1 MILYNLIILFK
12 LILSYDIDFEEIRM
26 NKKEDFSDELLSL
39 YNNFNKNYSTKPLI
53 QRLETDLGNVN
64 INENF
69 DFNPLYGTG
78 EILTGQQKMIG
89 LVGLENNDL
98 INIINIQSKN
108 KIYREGEY
116 TINYFSKG
124 YQIYPHFNLS
134 SYSIT
139 ENSFKNI
146 LNCSNNFYSYY
157 FSSISS
163 EKTSHKYIKIV
174 NIYSLIFGLSE
185 GKIYCIGNYVDNDK
199 LIDSYT
205 INGTINEGENLL
217 FSNYVKNIF
226 LLKNSSDYFLLT
238 QLQNL
243 SILFFEINVIE
254 RKDLNDILY
263 YDSSLNLIY
272 YSSSL
277 TEIINIYHVKF
288 LNDDNLII
296 SSENNGMQIFN
307 KNLSYLRNI
316 DSDFGNY
323 TSFDFIDDTLYSVKN
338 NYGLIIYNLTNY
350 SIIQSYYH
358 KSMSQLDIFIN
369 PFNGK
374 KFLGVTFENSEIKE
388 FFIEFYLNSKT
399 DLIINKVFTK
409 KKVDK
414 SAITSFI
421 TIDDFFSFF
430 LDSSTTNIHIIRR
443 GILNIYKVSSY
454 TFKFVNANYPLLVP
468 YYNGTNN
475 KIYPAILANEIIY
488 KGENFI
494 FFNQSIKCYFKEKG
508 DFIMLF
514 LHETENCQNSINQ
527 LINNV
532 DDTIPICY
540 QTIYYKIRVLET
552 FNKIKYILPI
562 ILLSILIVICIIL
575 LIIWC
580 YFGLSKNYQTLL
592 NES

>member
-205 INGTINEGENLL
+205 INGTINEGENIL

-323 TSFDFIDDTLYSVKN
+323 TSFDFIDDTLYSIKN

-532 DDTIPICY
+532 EDTIPICY

>member
-26 NKKEDFSDELLSL
+26 NKKEDFSDELLLL

-146 LNCSNNFYSYY
+146 LNCSNKFYSYY

-205 INGTINEGENLL
+205 INGTINEGENIL

>member
-26 NKKEDFSDELLSL
+26 NKKEDFSDELLLL

-134 SYSIT
+134 SYSIN

-323 TSFDFIDDTLYSVKN
+323 TSFDFIDDTLYSIKN
-338 NYGLIIYNLTNY
+338 IYGLIIYNLTNY

-454 TFKFVNANYPLLVP
+454 TFKLVNANYPLLVP

-562 ILLSILIVICIIL
+562 ILLSILIIICIIL

-580 YFGLSKNYQTLL
+580 YFGPSRNYQTLL

>member
-26 NKKEDFSDELLSL
+26 NKKEDVSDELLSL

-53 QRLETDLGNVN
+53 QRLETDLGKVN

-124 YQIYPHFNLS
+124 YQIYPHFNLT

-323 TSFDFIDDTLYSVKN
+323 TSFDFIDDTLYSIKN
-338 NYGLIIYNLTNY
+338 IYGLIIYNLTNY

-454 TFKFVNANYPLLVP
+454 TFKLVNANYPLLVP

>member
-124 YQIYPHFNLS
+124 YQIYPHFNLT

-532 DDTIPICY
+532 EDTIPICY

>member
-532 DDTIPICY
+532 EDTIPICY

>member
-124 YQIYPHFNLS
+124 YQIYPHFNLT

-205 INGTINEGENLL
+205 INGTINEGENIL

-532 DDTIPICY
+532 EDTIPICY

>member
-134 SYSIT
+134 SYSII

-323 TSFDFIDDTLYSVKN
+323 TSFDFIDDTLYSIKN
-338 NYGLIIYNLTNY
+338 IYGLIIYNLTNY

-454 TFKFVNANYPLLVP
+454 TFKLVNANYPLLVP

>member
-26 NKKEDFSDELLSL
+26 NKKEDVSDELLSL

-108 KIYREGEY
+108 KMYREGEY
-116 TINYFSKG
+116 TINSFSKG
-124 YQIYPHFNLS
+124 YQIYPHFNLT

-323 TSFDFIDDTLYSVKN
+323 TSFDFIDDTLYSIKN
-338 NYGLIIYNLTNY
+338 IYGLIIYNLTNY

-454 TFKFVNANYPLLVP
+454 TFKLVNANYPLLVP

-562 ILLSILIVICIIL
+562 ILLSILIIICIIL

-580 YFGLSKNYQTLL
+580 YFGPSRNYQTLL

>member
-26 NKKEDFSDELLSL
+26 NKKEDFSDELLLL

-124 YQIYPHFNLS
+124 YQIYPHFNLN
-134 SYSIT
+134 SYSII

-243 SILFFEINVIE
+243 SILFFEINVVE

-323 TSFDFIDDTLYSVKN
+323 TSFDFIDDTLYSIKN
-338 NYGLIIYNLTNY
+338 IYGLIIYNLTNY

-454 TFKFVNANYPLLVP
+454 TFKLVNANYPLLVP

-562 ILLSILIVICIIL
+562 ILLSILIIICIIL

-580 YFGLSKNYQTLL
+580 YFGPSRNYQTLL

>member
-205 INGTINEGENLL
+205 INGTINEGENIL

-532 DDTIPICY
+532 EDTIPICY

>member
-124 YQIYPHFNLS
+124 YQIYPHFNLT

-243 SILFFEINVIE
+243 SILFFEINIIE
-254 RKDLNDILY
+254 RKDLNEILY

-323 TSFDFIDDTLYSVKN
+323 TSFDFIDDTLYSIKN
-338 NYGLIIYNLTNY
+338 IYGLIIYNLTNY

-454 TFKFVNANYPLLVP
+454 TFKLVNANYPLLVP

-475 KIYPAILANEIIY
+475 KIYAAILANEIIY

-562 ILLSILIVICIIL
+562 ILLSILIIICIIL

-580 YFGLSKNYQTLL
+580 YFGPSRNYQTLL

>member
-26 NKKEDFSDELLSL
+26 NKKEDFSDELLLL

-124 YQIYPHFNLS
+124 YQIYPHFNLT

-323 TSFDFIDDTLYSVKN
+323 TSFDFIDDTLYSIKN
-338 NYGLIIYNLTNY
+338 IYGLIIYNLTNY

-454 TFKFVNANYPLLVP
+454 TFKLVNANYPLLVP

-562 ILLSILIVICIIL
+562 ILLSILIIICIIL

-580 YFGLSKNYQTLL
+580 YFGPSRNYQTLL

>member
-134 SYSIT
+134 SYSII

-323 TSFDFIDDTLYSVKN
+323 TSFDFIDDTLYSIKN
-338 NYGLIIYNLTNY
+338 IYGLIIYNLTNY

-409 KKVDK
+409 KK
-414 SAITSFI
+414 
-421 TIDDFFSFF
+421 
-430 LDSSTTNIHIIRR
+430 
-443 GILNIYKVSSY
+443 
-454 TFKFVNANYPLLVP
+454 
-468 YYNGTNN
+468 
-475 KIYPAILANEIIY
+475 
-488 KGENFI
+488 
-494 FFNQSIKCYFKEKG
+494 
-508 DFIMLF
+508 
-514 LHETENCQNSINQ
+514 
-527 LINNV
+527 
-532 DDTIPICY
+532 
-540 QTIYYKIRVLET
+540 
-552 FNKIKYILPI
+552 
-562 ILLSILIVICIIL
+562 
-575 LIIWC
+575 
-580 YFGLSKNYQTLL
+580 
-592 NES
+592 

>member
-26 NKKEDFSDELLSL
+26 NKKEDVSDELLSL

-124 YQIYPHFNLS
+124 YQIYPHFNLT

-243 SILFFEINVIE
+243 SILFFEINIIE
-254 RKDLNDILY
+254 RKDLNEILY

-323 TSFDFIDDTLYSVKN
+323 TSFDFIDDTLYSIKN
-338 NYGLIIYNLTNY
+338 IYGLIIYNLTNY

-454 TFKFVNANYPLLVP
+454 TFKLVNANYPLLVP

-562 ILLSILIVICIIL
+562 ILLSILIIICIIL

-580 YFGLSKNYQTLL
+580 YFGPSRNYQTLL

>member
-26 NKKEDFSDELLSL
+26 NKKEDFSDELLLL

-116 TINYFSKG
+116 TINSFSKG
-124 YQIYPHFNLS
+124 YQIYPHFNLT

-323 TSFDFIDDTLYSVKN
+323 TSFDFIDDTLYSIKN
-338 NYGLIIYNLTNY
+338 IYGLIIYNLTNY

-454 TFKFVNANYPLLVP
+454 TFKLVNANYPLLVP

-562 ILLSILIVICIIL
+562 ILLSILIIICIIL

-580 YFGLSKNYQTLL
+580 YFGPSRNYQTLL

>member
-26 NKKEDFSDELLSL
+26 NKKEDVSDELLSL
-39 YNNFNKNYSTKPLI
+39 YNNFSKNYSTKPLI

-134 SYSIT
+134 SYSII

-323 TSFDFIDDTLYSVKN
+323 TSFDFIDDTLYSIKN
-338 NYGLIIYNLTNY
+338 IYGLIIYNLTNY

-454 TFKFVNANYPLLVP
+454 TFKLVNANYPLLVP

-562 ILLSILIVICIIL
+562 ILLSILIIICIIL

-580 YFGLSKNYQTLL
+580 YFGPSRNYQTLL

>member
-134 SYSIT
+134 SYSII

-323 TSFDFIDDTLYSVKN
+323 TSFDFIDDTLYSIKN
-338 NYGLIIYNLTNY
+338 IYGLIIYNLTNY

-454 TFKFVNANYPLLVP
+454 TFKLVNANYPLLVP

-562 ILLSILIVICIIL
+562 ILLSILIIICIIL

-580 YFGLSKNYQTLL
+580 YFGPSRNYQTLL

>member
-1 MILYNLIILFK
+1 
-12 LILSYDIDFEEIRM
+12 M

-205 INGTINEGENLL
+205 INGTINEGENIL

-532 DDTIPICY
+532 EDTIPICY

>member
-26 NKKEDFSDELLSL
+26 NKKEDVSDELLSL

-124 YQIYPHFNLS
+124 YQIYPHFNLT

-157 FSSISS
+157 FSSIFS

-323 TSFDFIDDTLYSVKN
+323 TSFDFIDDTLYSIKN
-338 NYGLIIYNLTNY
+338 IYGLIIYNLTNY

-454 TFKFVNANYPLLVP
+454 TFKLVNANYPLLVP

-562 ILLSILIVICIIL
+562 ILLSILIIICIIL

-580 YFGLSKNYQTLL
+580 YFGPSRNYQTLL

>member
-1 MILYNLIILFK
+1 
-12 LILSYDIDFEEIRM
+12 M

-146 LNCSNNFYSYY
+146 LNCSNKFYSYY

-205 INGTINEGENLL
+205 INGTINEGENIL

-532 DDTIPICY
+532 EDTIPICY

>member
-454 TFKFVNANYPLLVP
+454 TFKLVNANYPLLVP

-532 DDTIPICY
+532 EDTIPICY

-562 ILLSILIVICIIL
+562 ILLSILIIICIIL

-580 YFGLSKNYQTLL
+580 YFGPSRNYQTLL
-592 NES
+592 NKS

>member
-124 YQIYPHFNLS
+124 YQIYPHFNLT

-323 TSFDFIDDTLYSVKN
+323 TSFDFIDDTLYSIKN
-338 NYGLIIYNLTNY
+338 IYGLIIYNLTNY

-454 TFKFVNANYPLLVP
+454 TFKLVNANYPLLVP

-562 ILLSILIVICIIL
+562 ILLSILIIICIIL

-580 YFGLSKNYQTLL
+580 YFGPSRNYQTLL

>member
-26 NKKEDFSDELLSL
+26 NKKEDVSDELLSL

-124 YQIYPHFNLS
+124 YQIYPHFNLT

-323 TSFDFIDDTLYSVKN
+323 TSFDFIDDTLYSIKN
-338 NYGLIIYNLTNY
+338 IYGLIIYNLTNY

-454 TFKFVNANYPLLVP
+454 TFKLVNANYPLLVP

-562 ILLSILIVICIIL
+562 ILLSILIIICIIL

-580 YFGLSKNYQTLL
+580 YFGPSRNYQTLL

>member
-26 NKKEDFSDELLSL
+26 NKKEDFSDELLLL

-134 SYSIT
+134 SYSII

-323 TSFDFIDDTLYSVKN
+323 TSFDFIDDTLYSIKN
-338 NYGLIIYNLTNY
+338 IYGLIIYNLTNY

-454 TFKFVNANYPLLVP
+454 TFKLVNANYPLLVP

-562 ILLSILIVICIIL
+562 ILLSILIIICIIL

-580 YFGLSKNYQTLL
+580 YFGPSRNYQTLL
-592 NES
+592 NKS

>member
-26 NKKEDFSDELLSL
+26 NKKEDFSDELLLL

-108 KIYREGEY
+108 KMYREGEY
-116 TINYFSKG
+116 TINSFSKG
-124 YQIYPHFNLS
+124 YQIYPHFNLT

-323 TSFDFIDDTLYSVKN
+323 TSFDFIDDTLYSIKN
-338 NYGLIIYNLTNY
+338 IYGLIIYNLTNY

-454 TFKFVNANYPLLVP
+454 TFKLVNANYPLLVP

-562 ILLSILIVICIIL
+562 ILLSILIIICIIL

-580 YFGLSKNYQTLL
+580 YFGPSRNYQTLL

>member
-26 NKKEDFSDELLSL
+26 NKKEDVSDELLSL

-134 SYSIT
+134 SYSII

-323 TSFDFIDDTLYSVKN
+323 TSFDFIDDTLYSIKN
-338 NYGLIIYNLTNY
+338 IYGLIIYNLTNY

-454 TFKFVNANYPLLVP
+454 TFKLVNANYPLLVP

-562 ILLSILIVICIIL
+562 ILLSILIIICIIL

-580 YFGLSKNYQTLL
+580 YFGPSRNYQTLL

>member
-26 NKKEDFSDELLSL
+26 NKKEDVSDELLSL

-124 YQIYPHFNLS
+124 YQIYPHFNLT

-338 NYGLIIYNLTNY
+338 IYGLIIYNLTNY

-454 TFKFVNANYPLLVP
+454 TFKLVNANYPLLVP

>member
-26 NKKEDFSDELLSL
+26 NKKEDFSDELLLL

-134 SYSIT
+134 SYSII

-323 TSFDFIDDTLYSVKN
+323 TSFDFIDDTLYSIKN
-338 NYGLIIYNLTNY
+338 IYGLIIYNLTNY

-454 TFKFVNANYPLLVP
+454 TFKLVNANYPLLVP

-562 ILLSILIVICIIL
+562 ILLSILIIICIIL

-580 YFGLSKNYQTLL
+580 YFGPSRNYQTLL

>member
-26 NKKEDFSDELLSL
+26 NKKEDVSDELLSL

-323 TSFDFIDDTLYSVKN
+323 TSFDFIDDTLYSIKN
-338 NYGLIIYNLTNY
+338 IYGLIIYNLTNY

-454 TFKFVNANYPLLVP
+454 TFKLVNANYPLLVP

-562 ILLSILIVICIIL
+562 ILLSILIIICIIL

-580 YFGLSKNYQTLL
+580 YFGPSRNYQTLL

>member
-26 NKKEDFSDELLSL
+26 NKKEDFSDELLLL

-134 SYSIT
+134 SYSII

-454 TFKFVNANYPLLVP
+454 TFKLVNANYPLLVP

-562 ILLSILIVICIIL
+562 ILLSILIIICIIL

-580 YFGLSKNYQTLL
+580 YFGPSRNYQTLL

>member
-124 YQIYPHFNLS
+124 YQIYPHFNLT

-338 NYGLIIYNLTNY
+338 NYGLIIYNLTNH

-369 PFNGK
+369 PFNRK
-374 KFLGVTFENSEIKE
+374 KFLGITFENSEIKE

-454 TFKFVNANYPLLVP
+454 TFKLVNANYPLLVP

-562 ILLSILIVICIIL
+562 ILLSILIIICIIL

-580 YFGLSKNYQTLL
+580 YFGPSRNYQTLL